1 MKLYVDVKALFRVAL
16 KLGTRT
22 KWVVNFT
29 P

>member
-1 MKLYVDVKALFRVAL
+1 MKLYVDVKALFRIVL